1 MWLYLYRQLL
11 YRKMK
16 KQFFALI
23 CMTSA
28 FSLKAQEAWTLQMCI
43 DYALSHNIQIQKN
56 RMSEQE
62 AAVTLSQY
70 KGQLFPSLSFS
81 TNQSMG
87 FRPFEESTAIVQNG
101 QVTTTSNKTTYQ
113 GSYGLSANWTVW
125 NGGIN
130 YKNVQAQKLQQE
142 IQSLNTETSELSI
155 RERIALYYVQILYTK
170 EAMKVNQQLMETAQN
185 QYDRGVEFFNQGQIS
200 KAELAQLESQL
211 SSSRY
216 NLVNSETQVINYKRQ
231 LKALLEL
238 DLSAAF
244 DVAGVMP
251 SEEDVLALVPSAQEV
266 YDKALLTRPEIK
278 GAEKSI
284 DAADMQL
291 DIAKRGYLPTI
302 GLTASLNDSHFSA
315 SNKSYG
321 KQMKQNL
328 NMSAGVNVSVPIFD
342 NRRTQS
348 AVRQAKIRQA
358 NTRLDLQDKKKTL
371 SITIEQYWIDAY
383 RSQQNF
389 VAAKQQVA
397 SQEVSYE
404 LLGEQFKAG
413 LKNIVE
419 LLTARDNLLSAQQR
433 MLEAKY
439 TTLLNIQL
447 LNLYAGE
454 SIKL

>member
-1 MWLYLYRQLL
+1 M
-11 YRKMK
+11 
-16 KQFFALI
+16 A
-23 CMTSA
+23 SA
-28 FSLKAQEAWTLQMCI
+28 FSLQAQEAWTLQQCI

-87 FRPFEESTAIVQNG
+87 YRPFEESTAIVQNG
-101 QVTTTSNKTTYQ
+101 QVTTTSNKITYQ

-130 YKNVQAQKLQQE
+130 YKNVEAQKLQQE

-170 EAMKVNQQLMETAQN
+170 EAMKVNEQLMQTAQS
-185 QYDRGVEFFNQGQIS
+185 QYDRGLEFYNQGQIS

-244 DVAGVMP
+244 DVAGVTP

-302 GLTASLNDSHFSA
+302 GVTASLNDSHFSG

-321 KQMKQNL
+321 SQFKQNL
-328 NMSAGVNVSVPIFD
+328 NMSAGLNVSVPIFD

-348 AVRQAKIRQA
+348 SIRQAKIRQA
-358 NTRLDLQDKKKTL
+358 NSRLDLADKKKTL
-371 SITIEQYWIDAY
+371 SSTIEQYWIDAY

-397 SQEVSYE
+397 SQQVSYE

-419 LLTARDNLLSAQQR
+419 LLTARDNLLSAEQR

-454 SIKL
+454 SINL

>member
-1 MWLYLYRQLL
+1 MICLTS
-11 YRKMK
+11 
-16 KQFFALI
+16 FF
-23 CMTSA
+23 SPVR
-28 FSLKAQEAWTLQMCI
+28 AQEAWTLQRCI
-43 DYALSHNIQIQKN
+43 DYATSHNIQIQKN

-70 KGQLFPSLSFS
+70 KGQLFPSLSFT
-81 TNQSMG
+81 TNQSLG

-101 QVTTTSNKTTYQ
+101 QVTNSSKKTTYQ

-130 YKNVQAQKLQQE
+130 YKNVEAQKLQQE
-142 IQSLNTETSELSI
+142 IQRLNTETSELSI
-155 RERIALYYVQILYTK
+155 LERIALYYVQILYTK
-170 EAMKVNQQLMETAQN
+170 EAMKVNEQLMQTAQS

-216 NLVNSETQVINYKRQ
+216 NFVNSETQVINYKRQ

-238 DLSAAF
+238 DLSVAF
-244 DVAGVMP
+244 DVASVSP
-251 SEEDVLALVPSAQEV
+251 AEEDVLAMVPSAQEV
-266 YDKALLTRPEIK
+266 FDKALLTRPEIK

-291 DIAKRGYLPTI
+291 NIAKRGYLPTI
-302 GLTASLNDSHFSA
+302 SITASLNDSHFSA
-315 SNKSYG
+315 SNKTAG

-328 NMSAGVNVSVPIFD
+328 NMSAGVNLSVPIFD

-348 AVRQAKIRQA
+348 NVRQAKIRQA
-358 NTRLDLQDKKKTL
+358 NSRLDLQDKKKTL
-371 SITIEQYWIDAY
+371 SNTIEQYWIDAY
-383 RSQQNF
+383 RNQQNYI
-389 VAAKQQVA
+389 AAKQQVA

-439 TTLLNIQL
+439 TTLLNIQM
-447 LNLYAGE
+447 LNLYAGDT
-454 SIKL
+454 INL